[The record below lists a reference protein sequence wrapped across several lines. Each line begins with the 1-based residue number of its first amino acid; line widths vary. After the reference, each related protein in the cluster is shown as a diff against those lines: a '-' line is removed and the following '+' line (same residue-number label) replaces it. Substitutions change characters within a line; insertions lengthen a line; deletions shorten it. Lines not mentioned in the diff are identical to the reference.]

1 MDITE
6 LTLIELQKNLQR
18 QELTPEEV
26 LESYLER
33 IHKLNPKLNCYL
45 EIFEDSAR
53 KQIQQLPKKNNR
65 DEQKLFGI
73 PIAVKDN
80 ICIEGQITSCASKIL
95 QNFISVYDATVIKK
109 LKEAGA
115 IFLGRTNMDEF
126 AFGSST
132 ENSAF
137 GPTRNPYNPDYIPGG
152 SSGGSAAAVAAHL
165 AAGALGSDTGGSIR
179 QPAGCCGIV
188 GLKPTYGL
196 VSRFGLIAFASSL
209 DQIGPLAR
217 TVKDAALLLEVI
229 SGYDEN
235 DATSQPA
242 TPVNYHQEMEKIDI
256 RKLRIGLPKEYFSGG
271 LDSAI
276 KQQFQNLIKKISG
289 EVKIEEV
296 SLPHSE
302 YAVSVYYIIAPA
314 EASANLA
321 RYDGIK
327 YGLSHPEASDL
338 LTTYTATRGT
348 GFGPE
353 VKRRIMLGTY
363 ALSAGYYEAYY
374 GRAQKVRYL
383 IRRDFENVFQK
394 VDLLLAPTMPTPP
407 FRLGEKIADPLLMYL
422 SDIFTI
428 PVNLAGLGAIS
439 LPLGFSSEGL
449 PLGLQVIAPWWQETR
464 MLAMANYLEKILN
477 GQ

>member
-271 LDSAI
+271 LDSEI